1 MSCGL
6 GAIILVLMLVRH
18 DVQNVSVESE
28 RLTAELD
35 RLQQSEELLSAEVV
49 GALRA
54 RLATMGEIEA
64 LESELARARAEIARA
79 RAQIAA
85 SETRREDLQETIET
99 AETVDNTDVV
109 EDRQVGEENYLIGM
123 QVKGPRIAILVDSSA
138 SMTDE
143 ALIDIIR
150 RKNMADASKVTGP
163 KWQRTLR
170 VARWLLARVPR
181 DSDVRMISFAEKAT
195 SLGDAGGSDAAAL
208 GRILGG
214 LNQVVPEGPTNL
226 AAALEAA
233 AAFRPTD
240 IYLVT
245 DGLPTA
251 GNSGYRSLNPF
262 SGCSALWGGSTSIS
276 GECRNRLFTHTV
288 NNAPVKNAEVNVVLL
303 PIEGDPDAAHLYWRW
318 TAATDGLLISPAESW
333 P

>member
-18 DVQNVSVESE
+18 DVENVSVENE

-35 RLQQSEELLSAEVV
+35 RLRQTEEQISARIV

-54 RLATMGEIEA
+54 KAATTGEIEA
-64 LESELARARAEIARA
+64 LESEQARVRSDIDRARAEIATA
-79 RAQIAA
+79 E
-85 SETRREDLQETIET
+85 SERDTLENTIET
-99 AETVDNTDVV
+99 AEKVDNTDVV

-123 QVKGPRIAILVDSSA
+123 RVEGPRIAILVDSSA

-143 ALIDIIR
+143 VLIDIIR
-150 RKNMADASKVTGP
+150 RKNSSDTAKVAGP
-163 KWQRTLR
+163 KWQRTQR
-170 VARWLLARVPR
+170 VARWLIARVPR
-181 DSDVRMISFAEKAT
+181 DSDVRVISFADQAT
-195 SLGDAGGSDAAAL
+195 NLGDASGSDAAAL
-208 GRILGG
+208 GRILTG
-214 LNQVVPEGPTNL
+214 LSGLVPEGPTNL
-226 AAALEAA
+226 AAALDAA
-233 AAFRPTD
+233 NAFRPTN

-276 GECRNRLFTHTV
+276 GECRNKLFAHTV
-288 NNAPVKNAEVNVVLL
+288 NNAPVKDAKVNVVLL

-318 TAATDGLLISPAESW
+318 TAATDGLLISPAPSW